1 MRRPAN
7 GRRVRQA
14 RAEARAHELGSRL
27 ANSRRLPCLDALRS
41 GRSRG
46 AQLVALASVSG
57 SALGAEGGTNAF
69 RRVVVARGLVEP
81 LQVTAPR
88 SERFRLY
95 VVEQRGTVRVIDRGK
110 LRSGFF
116 LDVRSRITAGGE
128 QGLLGLAFDPRYATN
143 RLIYVDYTDE
153 NGDTRVVR
161 YKTNGT
167 RAIPASARV
176 LLGIDQPYAN
186 HNGGGLAFGPDG
198 YLYVGT
204 GDGGSGGDPENRAQ
218 NMQSLL
224 GKMLR
229 LDVRRPGAA
238 PEIVAL
244 GLRNPWRYSFDR
256 LTGDLYIGDVGQG
269 EIEEVDYTPRSSPG
283 LENYGWDVYE
293 GSRRFEEKAAGP
305 GELVFPIFEYRTAR
319 VHGGRRVRLPRQGT
333 SGRARSI
340 HLRRLL
346 LGNGVE
352 PARDRRRSQRGPHRA
367 VQHPEPHVV
376 RRERRRRALRDV
388 ARGRRVSDQLS
399 RARTELCSRRFGR
412 AKTLEVAASRPLPQR
427 LLARSSSD
435 ARGRLPER
443 RVGERVQR
451 LLQIV
456 EFARDERGTPPVA
469 PSSG

>member
-1 MRRPAN
+1 MRFVAV
-7 GRRVRQA
+7 GA
-14 RAEARAHELGSRL
+14 A
-27 ANSRRLPCLDALRS
+27 ALS
-41 GRSRG
+41 I
-46 AQLVALASVSG
+46 VALASVSG
-57 SALGAEGGTNAF
+57 SALGAEGGMNAF
-69 RRVVVARGLVEP
+69 QRVVVARGLVEP

-128 QGLLGLAFDPRYATN
+128 QGLLGLAFDPQYATN

-161 YKTNGT
+161 FKTNGT

-218 NMQSLL
+218 SMQSLL

-229 LDVRRPGAA
+229 LDVRRPGSA

-293 GSRRFEEKAAGP
+293 GSSRFEEKAAGP
-305 GELVFPIFEYRTAR
+305 GELVFPIFEYPHSRGCTVVGGYVYRGSAR
-319 VHGGRRVRLPRQGT
+319 
-333 SGRARSI
+333 
-340 HLRRLL
+340 
-346 LGNGVE
+346 
-352 PARDRRRSQRGPHRA
+352 PA
-367 VQHPEPHVV
+367 E
-376 RRERRRRALRDV
+376 
-388 ARGRRVSDQLS
+388 RGRYTFGDYCSGTVWSLRVTGGEASAVRIEPFNIPSLTS
-399 RARTELCSRRFGR
+399 FGENAAGEL
-412 AKTLEVAASRPLPQR
+412 
-427 LLARSSSD
+427 
-435 ARGRLPER
+435 
-443 RVGERVQR
+443 
-451 LLQIV
+451 
-456 EFARDERGTPPVA
+456 FATSQQGVVYRI
-469 PSSG
+469 S